1 MKSLPDPSLFIDMI
15 DFPSWDR
22 CLTMSI
28 AKQIKWNSVI
38 YYIGLMIINSSYITV
53 LYPLIFDTSW
63 ELNGFFIILIPF
75 LNHAGTPECRR
86 NKQILSIKMVAISQL
101 PSFIKGVL
109 GTAWSKFQRVLP
121 EYAYIFTVMW
131 ANGLATISRHLWK
144 KRNEVKEV

>member
-15 DFPSWDR
+15 DFPSWER
-22 CLTMSI
+22 SITMNI
-28 AKQIKWNSVI
+28 AKQIKWHSVI
-38 YYIGLMIINSSYITV
+38 HYIGLIIINSSYKAV

-63 ELNGFFIILIPF
+63 ELNGFVIILIPF
-75 LNHAGTPECRR
+75 LNHAGTSECRP
-86 NKQILSIKMVAISQL
+86 NKQILRTKMVAIYQL

-109 GTAWSKFQRVLP
+109 GTAWSKFQRVLL